1 VQSFTLQGKYV
12 AWSKI
17 FRNVFQ
23 NNIWGDPE
31 TVSGHGSGVARTA
44 AFRDQLRNLLIE
56 LGTTSL
62 LDAGCGDFNWM
73 KEVKLPV
80 DRYFGMDVVPE
91 LIAKNHTNYKDRARL
106 FIHGDIARDDLPRSD
121 LILCRDC
128 LVHFSYDD
136 TFAAL
141 RNFKRSQATYLLTT
155 TFVAFK
161 ENADIETG
169 GWRPLNLEQ
178 PPFNFPAPEKA
189 IDEKCWH
196 TGGIYADKRLALWR
210 LERIEV

>member
-1 VQSFTLQGKYV
+1 ME
-12 AWSKI
+12 KI
-17 FRNVFQ
+17 FRHVYR

-31 TVSGHGSGVARTA
+31 TVSGLGSGVARTA
-44 AFRDQLRNLLIE
+44 AFRDQFRNLLIE
-56 LGTTSL
+56 LGATSL

-80 DRYFGMDVVPE
+80 DRYFGIDVVPE
-91 LIAKNHTNYKDRARL
+91 LIAKNQTNYKDRGRL

-141 RNFKRSQATYLLTT
+141 RNFKRSQASYLLTT
-155 TFVAFK
+155 TFVAFT
-161 ENADIETG
+161 ENSDIETG
-169 GWRPLNLEQ
+169 GWRQLNFEQ
-178 PPFNFPAPEKA
+178 SPFNFPAPEKL